1 MDVSLSE
8 VIVFTGKACSTIPMT
23 SKEVLKKKNQDASNF
38 LAGGKDIA
46 WCED

>member
-23 SKEVLKKKNQDASNF
+23 SKEVLKKNQDASNL
-38 LAGGKDIA
+38 LAGGQDIA